1 MCRRVP
7 FIRGIL
13 VGNTDGTRTCGVFVG
28 YLRALAGA
36 RFAADRWH
44 ASQAGQTNES
54 AAKIS
59 AGLDGLLTQG
69 RGVRVTRG
77 EYGAPD

>member
-1 MCRRVP
+1 MRH
-7 FIRGIL
+7 
-13 VGNTDGTRTCGVFVG
+13 
-28 YLRALAGA
+28 LRALAGA

-59 AGLDGLLTQG
+59 VYLDGLLKQG
-69 RGVRVTRG
+69 RGVRVARG
-77 EYGAPD
+77 EYSASD